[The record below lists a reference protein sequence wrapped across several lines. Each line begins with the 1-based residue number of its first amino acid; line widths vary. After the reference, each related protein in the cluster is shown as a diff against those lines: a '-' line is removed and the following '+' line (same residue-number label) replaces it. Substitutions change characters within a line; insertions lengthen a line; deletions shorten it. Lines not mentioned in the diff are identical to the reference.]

1 MLKFILI
8 GLAVI
13 IIALAVVVA
22 TQPDDFRVTRSSTV
36 SAPAAAV
43 FAQVNELH
51 KWEAWNPWQKKDP
64 AMKLTFAGPSA
75 GPGASY
81 SWAGNN
87 EVGEGR
93 LTITESRPGELVRLK
108 LEFMKPF
115 AATNTADFTFKPE
128 GDKTAVTWSME
139 GKNNYLAKALHLVM
153 NMDKM
158 VGGEFEKGL
167 ADMKVAAEAAP
178 KQ

>member
-13 IIALAVVVA
+13 IVVVAVVVA
-22 TQPDDFRVTRSSTV
+22 MQPDDFRVTRSTTV
-36 SAPAAAV
+36 SAPAAVV
-43 FAQVNELH
+43 FAQVNDLQ

-64 AMKLTFAGPSA
+64 AMKLIFSGPPA

-115 AATNTADFTFKPE
+115 AATNTAEFTFKPE
-128 GDKTAVTWSME
+128 GERTNVTWAMQ
-139 GKNNYLAKALHLVM
+139 GNNNFFAKALHLVM

-167 ADMKVAAEAAP
+167 VDMKAAVEAAP
-178 KQ
+178 KP